1 MKPVRRGAHVTQQH
15 AGKTPRRLW
24 SLSGPGVRLCHKGVR
39 LKGSDYS
46 FTQPLR
52 IAFSAFRDLDYVFGD
67 EKGHRRLAVSHL
79 QPLKGH
85 FVRGN

>member
-1 MKPVRRGAHVTQQH
+1 MKPVRRGRTLRSNSWENAAT
-15 AGKTPRRLW
+15 RLW
-24 SLSGPGVRLCHKGVR
+24 SLGGPGVRLCHKGVR